1 MAQQLELFSI
11 SNAQVEANRL
21 IRLSRQL
28 IDAVDQMKTHVD
40 HSKQLPLFR
49 TGGYEAWQLMA
60 DRSAS

>member
-1 MAQQLELFSI
+1 MAQQLELFPI
-11 SNAQVEANRL
+11 SRVQVEANRL
-21 IRLSRQL
+21 MRNSQRL
-28 IDAVDQMKTHVD
+28 IAAVDQMKTHVD

>member
-1 MAQQLELFSI
+1 MAQQLELFPI

-21 IRLSRQL
+21 IRFSRRL
-28 IDAVDQMKTHVD
+28 IDAIDQMKTHVD

>member
-1 MAQQLELFSI
+1 MAQQLELFPI

-21 IRLSRQL
+21 IGFSRRL
-28 IDAVDQMKTHVD
+28 IDAIDQMKTHVD